1 MSEFCRNR
9 SSNEWKEN
17 KEEYRLIWLD
27 SKIDDSNDSIQT
39 QQMLFKLNPATE
51 FYTDSDLCI
60 NAIDSNNNEKVL
72 LIISGSLVRI
82 VLSKISRLQSI
93 QGIFIF
99 CINRQQYES
108 VIHEERRIVDIAT
121 NQENLCQSISQ
132 TIHHLERNCITI
144 NVCGQNEKLLR
155 DLSKESASFL
165 WHQMLIHVLQQ
176 MSQDDQSKTDILDQ
190 CEQYYHW
197 NEDELKKIKEFRQHY
212 RREKAIQWYTRNS
225 FVYKSLN
232 KALRTENIK
241 LIYTFRFFIID
252 LCLILEQKHVQL
264 KDQNSFTTY
273 RGLTIPMEELEK
285 WKMNLGQ
292 ILSINSFFST
302 SRDQTISIGFA

>member
-9 SSNEWKEN
+9 PSNEWKEN

-27 SKIDDSNDSIQT
+27 SNIDDSNDSIQT
-39 QQMLFKLNPATE
+39 QKMLFKLNPTTE
-51 FYTDSDLCI
+51 FYTDSDLYI
-60 NAIDSNNNEKVL
+60 NAIGSNNNEKIL
-72 LIISGSLVRI
+72 LIISGSLARI
-82 VLSKISRLQSI
+82 VPSKISRLQSI
-93 QGIFIF
+93 H
-99 CINRQQYES
+99 R
-108 VIHEERRIVDIAT
+108 
-121 NQENLCQSISQ
+121 
-132 TIHHLERNCITI
+132 LERNCITI
-144 NVCGQNEKLLR
+144 NVCGPNEKLLR

-197 NEDELKKIKEFRQHY
+197 NEDELKKIQEFRQHY
-212 RREKAIQWYTRNS
+212 RREKAIPWYTRNS
-225 FVYKSLN
+225 FVYKLLN

-241 LIYTFRFFIID
+241 LIYAFRFFIID

-273 RGLTIPMEELEK
+273 RGQTIPMEELEK

-292 ILSINSFFST
+292 ILSINSFLST
-302 SRDQTISIGFA
+302 SCDQTISIGFA